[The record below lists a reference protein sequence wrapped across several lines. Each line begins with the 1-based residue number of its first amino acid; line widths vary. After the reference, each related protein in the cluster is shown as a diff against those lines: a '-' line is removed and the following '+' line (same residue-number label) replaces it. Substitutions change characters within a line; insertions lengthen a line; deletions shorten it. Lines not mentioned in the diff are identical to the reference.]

1 MLTRRHLRIKVMQSL
16 YSLFQNEEKDLD
28 IEINFF
34 KKSVENTFSLFFII
48 LSIFRLIHQYANDQV
63 NLKKKFRNISPD
75 KRLNSLLNNKIL
87 IFFSNNREFLNF
99 IKKRK
104 IKLWQLDFIYLKSIY
119 DEFIRSN
126 SFEVY

>member
-1 MLTRRHLRIKVMQSL
+1 MQSL

-63 NLKKKFRNISPD
+63 NLQKKFRNISPD

-126 SFEVY
+126 SFE